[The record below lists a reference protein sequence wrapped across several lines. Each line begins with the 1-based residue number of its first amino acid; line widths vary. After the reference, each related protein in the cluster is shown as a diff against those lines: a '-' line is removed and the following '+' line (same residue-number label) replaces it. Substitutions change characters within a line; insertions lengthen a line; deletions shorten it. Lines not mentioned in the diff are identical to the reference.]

1 MSLYSAAGT
10 QTAAAKTALT
20 IISAST
26 IRPRIV
32 EFKYSNIGLVST
44 DSAFEMQAKRCTTA
58 GTVTAVTPSPMDS
71 GDPAATFT
79 AGSNASA
86 EPTYTANTIVDDT
99 AVNPRSIY
107 VWRAYDPSAYIVLP
121 ATAAN
126 GMGFFVNALGGAV
139 TIVAEAK
146 VLN

>member
-1 MSLYSAAGT
+1 MSLYSVAGS

-20 IISAST
+20 VISAAT
-26 IRPRIV
+26 IRPRIT
-32 EFKYSNIGLVST
+32 EFKYSNIGLVAT
-44 DSAFEMQAKRCTTA
+44 DSGFEMQAKRCTTA
-58 GTVTAVTPSPMDS
+58 GTTTGVTPSPMDS

-86 EPTYTANTIVDDT
+86 EPTFTASTVVDDT
-99 AVNPRSIY
+99 SVNPRGIY
-107 VWRAYDPSAYIVLP
+107 VWRGYDPSAYIVLP
-121 ATAAN
+121 ATASN